1 MKNELYKLCKEMNI
15 TPYLIFENVFPHD
28 QKIIDDITD
37 LLDTGIPI
45 LVDAA
50 DVSWISR
57 RRLIW
62 TDFFSLRRLVNS
74 SALQLQMRA
83 STSSQYHGRD
93 GCCQRL
99 GASSSANTNL
109 SS

>member
-62 TDFFSLRRLVNS
+62 TDLFFLKEISQFVSFATSDEGFYQLSVPRERR
-74 SALQLQMRA
+74 
-83 STSSQYHGRD
+83 
-93 GCCQRL
+93 
-99 GASSSANTNL
+99 
-109 SS
+109 